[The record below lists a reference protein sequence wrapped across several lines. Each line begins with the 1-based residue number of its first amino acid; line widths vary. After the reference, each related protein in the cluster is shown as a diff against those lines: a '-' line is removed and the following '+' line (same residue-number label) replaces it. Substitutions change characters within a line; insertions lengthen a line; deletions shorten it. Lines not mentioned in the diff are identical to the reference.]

1 VFDLGLTEDDI
12 VSNSIVFLLAGYD
25 TVSTFLSF
33 FCYAMATNPEAQKKV
48 HDEIVQLIGQEE
60 VTYEK
65 LKDLQYLDMCI
76 DETLRMYPPSLR

>member
-1 VFDLGLTEDDI
+1 
-12 VSNSIVFLLAGYD
+12 
-25 TVSTFLSF
+25 
-33 FCYAMATNPEAQKKV
+33 MATNPEAQKKV